1 MQLKADGN
9 AAYAAGDFVR
19 AAAAYSRALEADVE
33 GCLRPHLLA
42 NRAQARMHE
51 ERFAEALA
59 DCDAA
64 LALDA
69 HSVKLLLRRAAC
81 HVALHDPN
89 RARYDYAAALKL
101 EPTCQLASDF
111 LRRHDAMRRA
121 KERAEQPA
129 GGGYGYG
136 PGGSAESD
144 ELDEF
149 DAYELLGV
157 ARDANAKVIKDAYRK
172 LALKWHPDKH
182 ADADEA
188 ERARIEDEF
197 RKVCLANLVL
207 SDPVKRRQYDVGGRM
222 KDITK

>member
-1 MQLKADGN
+1 VLISD
-9 AAYAAGDFVR
+9 D
-19 AAAAYSRALEADVE
+19 
-33 GCLRPHLLA
+33 
-42 NRAQARMHE
+42 
-51 ERFAEALA
+51 AE
-59 DCDAA
+59 D
-64 LALDA
+64 
-69 HSVKLLLRRAAC
+69 
-81 HVALHDPN
+81 
-89 RARYDYAAALKL
+89 
-101 EPTCQLASDF
+101 
-111 LRRHDAMRRA
+111 
-121 KERAEQPA
+121 
-129 GGGYGYG
+129 
-136 PGGSAESD
+136 SAESD

-182 ADADEA
+182 ADADGA

>member
-1 MQLKADGN
+1 M
-9 AAYAAGDFVR
+9 
-19 AAAAYSRALEADVE
+19 
-33 GCLRPHLLA
+33 
-42 NRAQARMHE
+42 
-51 ERFAEALA
+51 
-59 DCDAA
+59 
-64 LALDA
+64 
-69 HSVKLLLRRAAC
+69 
-81 HVALHDPN
+81 
-89 RARYDYAAALKL
+89 
-101 EPTCQLASDF
+101 
-111 LRRHDAMRRA
+111 
-121 KERAEQPA
+121 
-129 GGGYGYG
+129 GGYGYGPGYG